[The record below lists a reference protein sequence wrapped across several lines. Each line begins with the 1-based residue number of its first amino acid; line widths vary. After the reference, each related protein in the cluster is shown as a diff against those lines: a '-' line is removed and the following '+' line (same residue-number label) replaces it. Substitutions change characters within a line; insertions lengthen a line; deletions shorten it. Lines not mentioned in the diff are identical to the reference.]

1 MKPSHTAGT
10 AARGRKTLLAICLL
24 SLGLGVGLTGVPLP
38 LFSQT
43 KTELSPEQLHT
54 RMLER
59 RAVEAAIW
67 GMPLVNFDAMRQ
79 AYFRDAGAGYND
91 VMYWSRPS
99 DWRNQTT
106 TPNHST
112 LYVMTFVNLKD
123 GPVVLDIPATTTAG
137 LYGAVLDAWTIP
149 LLNVGTRGQD
159 QGKGGRYLIL
169 PPGYKGEV
177 PDGFIP
183 IQSSTFNN
191 YTLLRVIT
199 KTTSEQDLADG
210 VDYLKNLKVYPLDRA
225 QAPAKNRYL
234 DVADKVYDGIA
245 QYDARF
251 YDSLARMVSEEPV
264 QDRDM
269 SIMGQLSALGI
280 GKGLEFKPDTQRQ
293 KLLGDAV
300 DEAHAY
306 MMDGYARSGVAIWD
320 GQRKWRSLAE
330 PKQAIG
336 TKLSFIEPGR
346 RVYLDDRA
354 FAWFA
359 MYGPIVPPGP
369 QVYMKS
375 YETGKGEPLDG
386 IHTYRLTIPANAPAK
401 DFWALDAYDARTAG
415 FIREA
420 RVVGLDSYNQKMKT
434 NPDGSVD
441 LYFAP
446 KPPAGHES
454 NWISTQAGQ
463 PFFTMFRI
471 YGPEQAMLDRT
482 WVMNDIERLD

>member
-1 MKPSHTAGT
+1 MMQSHCTT
-10 AARGRKTLLAICLL
+10 PRKRGRKSQIAAGLL
-24 SLGLGVGLTGVPLP
+24 SLAIGLGLTGASLP
-38 LFSQT
+38 LFSQARPV
-43 KTELSPEQLHT
+43 LSAEQLHT

-79 AYFRDAGAGYND
+79 AYFRDAGARYND

-99 DWRNQTT
+99 DWKNQTT

-123 GPVVLDIPATTTAG
+123 GPVVLDVPATTTTG
-137 LYGAVLDAWTIP
+137 LYGAVLDAWTVP
-149 LLNVGTRGQD
+149 LLNVGSRGQD
-159 QGKGGRYLIL
+159 LGKGGRYLIL
-169 PPGYKGEV
+169 PPGYEGDV
-177 PDGFIP
+177 PVGFIRV
-183 IQSSTFNN
+183 QSSTYNN

-199 KTTSEQDLADG
+199 RTTGEQDLADG
-210 VDYLKNLKVYPLDRA
+210 VNYLKTLKVYPLSKA
-225 QAPAKNRYL
+225 LAIPANNYI

-245 QYDARF
+245 RYDASF
-251 YDSLARMVSEEPV
+251 YESLARMVSEEPV
-264 QDRDM
+264 QNRDM

-280 GKGLEFKPDTQRQ
+280 GKGQDFQADPKRQ
-293 KLLGDAV
+293 ELLANAV

-306 MMDGYARSGVAIWD
+306 MMEGYSRSGVAIW
-320 GQRKWRSLAE
+320 GEQRKWRSLAG
-330 PKQAIG
+330 PKQALG
-336 TKLSFIEPGR
+336 TKLSFIEPGQG
-346 RVYLDDRA
+346 VYLDDRA
-354 FAWFA
+354 YAWFA

-375 YETGKGEPLDG
+375 YETAKGELLEG
-386 IHTYRLTIPANAPAK
+386 GNSYRLTIPANAPAK
-401 DFWALDAYDARTAG
+401 DFWALDVYDARTAG

-420 RVVGLDSYNQKMKT
+420 QVVGLDSYSRQMEK

-446 KPPAGHES
+446 KPPPGHEN
-454 NWISTQAGQ
+454 NWIATQAGQ

-471 YGPEQAMLDRT
+471 YGPEQAMVDRT
-482 WVMNDIERLD
+482 WVLNDIERLE